1 MATTKTGPE
10 KEEAATAVQDQPA
23 EEEKKQ
29 RQTRKTKAA
38 TSKTKETAA
47 KRKGRAKTV
56 NTATET
62 KKREKAVK
70 EAEPEAVE
78 AEIVDDGKGPKKGGV
93 GKNGNLIP
101 LNQRSKEVQ
110 REIQEKGRKKNKE
123 NWEARKDIRK
133 LLCDFL
139 DQKATPSISGNM
151 EKIGVSSDAMSNMM
165 AMFMSVF
172 SKAVVRG
179 DINALRTVMEYAGRA
194 PLQEMRENEA
204 IAKMSQA
211 VMLAQQAT
219 GQEEKA
225 EEDDMDVVFYIPDN
239 GRSVITDEEKA
250 AFATKD

>member
-1 MATTKTGPE
+1 MATAKTRTTK
-10 KEEAATAVQDQPA
+10 KEAAAEAQDQPV
-23 EEEKKQ
+23 EEKKK
-29 RQTRKTKAA
+29 RQSRKAKASATKPG
-38 TSKTKETAA
+38 ETAA
-47 KRKGRAKTV
+47 RGRGRPKKA
-56 NTATET
+56 NTAPET
-62 KKREKAVK
+62 KKRKKTVK
-70 EAEPEAVE
+70 EASAEAAE
-78 AEIVDDGKGPKKGGV
+78 AELVAENGQKRGGV

-110 REIQEKGRKKNKE
+110 REIQEKGRQKNKE

-139 DQKATPSISGNM
+139 DQQALPSISGNM
-151 EKIGVSSDAMSNMM
+151 EKIGVTEGAMSNMM

-219 GQEEKA
+219 GQDEKA
-225 EEDDMDVVFYIPDN
+225 EEDELDVVFYIPDN
-239 GRSVITDEEKA
+239 GRAVITDEEKA